1 MANLHKSSF
10 PLECQIKEPSNDQ
23 NYSFSAKSILKP
35 ESNK

>member
-1 MANLHKSSF
+1 MANLQKSSF

-23 NYSFSAKSILKP
+23 NYSFSAKSILKL

>member
-1 MANLHKSSF
+1 MGNLQKSSF

-23 NYSFSAKSILKP
+23 NYSFSAKSILKL